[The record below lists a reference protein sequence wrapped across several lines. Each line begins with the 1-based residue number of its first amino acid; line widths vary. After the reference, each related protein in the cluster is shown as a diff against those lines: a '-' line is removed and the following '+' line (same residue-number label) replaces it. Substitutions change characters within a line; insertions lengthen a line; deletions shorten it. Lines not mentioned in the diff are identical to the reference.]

1 MKFSIQK
8 TFAVFGWQVNF
19 VVFFTYVWVF
29 LKIINIPNIKL
40 FLKVWKIETIERKK
54 KYMTFLREVQA
65 SWYTP
70 IPPFWI
76 HVSCSGF
83 VFHNFYLFIFP
94 YQLAIL
100 IATELLSRL
109 LSSVISLLSMIANS
123 STCNFHLGKQGSPTV
138 IQRREHMPL
147 LCTLRFPVYIRIFYI
162 LIWSG
167 LLTYYSSVQQQLLH
181 SKVFYYNNVPLDLG
195 YLH

>member
-1 MKFSIQK
+1 M
-8 TFAVFGWQVNF
+8 FGR
-19 VVFFTYVWVF
+19 
-29 LKIINIPNIKL
+29 LKQLN
-40 FLKVWKIETIERKK
+40 EKK
-54 KYMTFLREVQA
+54 NTWHFYARFKHPD
-65 SWYTP
+65 TP
-70 IPPFWI
+70 PSPL
-76 HVSCSGF
+76 SGF
-83 VFHNFYLFIFP
+83 MFHVLDSCFTTFIYLYSHI
-94 YQLAIL
+94 QLAIL

-181 SKVFYYNNVPLDLG
+181 SKGFYYNNVPLDLG